1 MVPLH
6 TPSRKKRGQKK
17 RVELLSVCS
26 QYLKKSKRRES
37 IAPQKQNGPK
47 WTEKKRAFF
56 IFKNA
61 GPHML

>member
-1 MVPLH
+1 V
-6 TPSRKKRGQKK
+6 GQKK
-17 RVELLSVCS
+17 RAEMLPVCS
-26 QYLKKSKRRES
+26 QIMKKSKHRES

-56 IFKNA
+56 VFKNT